1 MARKRSLKFDKVGNW
16 SEIKLEIVEAYAQA
30 YSKIISAQKNPQL
43 YHVYIDAFAGSG
55 ARRVKSIL

>member
-43 YHVYIDAFAGSG
+43 YHVYIDAFA
-55 ARRVKSIL
+55 